1 LRQNSAAGVLA
12 RRALP
17 VIIGAPIALGWIFVH
32 ARINQLIDR
41 GMGTSILVLALII
54 LFCGVLYWCGAAI
67 SIHEEHSRASEA
79 RLRSLLQLMPAAV
92 YTCDAEGRI
101 TYYNRTASELWGCEP
116 KIGDPDPRFSDQAN
130 DRSMFEQA
138 LCDHKPYVV
147 EKRLVRPDGSQV
159 WVRDNVAGVTNL
171 EGNLE
176 YLLTVSVD
184 VTERKTI
191 EEQLQQ
197 NQALLKAELAD
208 TKLLQE
214 MDLAGIDLAVLLV
227 IDFGIVYKNLPLTIE
242 ELHLEHKKV
251 IDRSDRFIAFSSVDP
266 RRGKEGVEL
275 FEKAVSE
282 WGFRGLKVYSP
293 CGFSP
298 SDKRMFPYYE
308 ICSQRRLPVLTHVG
322 PSSASLSFKR
332 SNPLGVDDAALNFPK
347 VNFILGHAG
356 VTLYRQ
362 AALMAQ
368 YRPNIYLDLS
378 GFQGELQ
385 QGQFK
390 KILKHHLS
398 RKVVSR
404 LLFGTDW
411 PIHRFWGGQA
421 KWVNE
426 LKAYESEGL
435 ITQDDLQ
442 NIMSNNAKRILFA
455 GEV

>member
-1 LRQNSAAGVLA
+1 M
-12 RRALP
+12 
-17 VIIGAPIALGWIFVH
+17 IIDCHCHI
-32 ARINQLIDR
+32 
-41 GMGTSILVLALII
+41 
-54 LFCGVLYWCGAAI
+54 
-67 SIHEEHSRASEA
+67 ASERVLPPKFFEGWSQTISA
-79 RLRSLLQLMPAAV
+79 SLGYAA
-92 YTCDAEGRI
+92 
-101 TYYNRTASELWGCEP
+101 ASG
-116 KIGDPDPRFSDQAN
+116 Q
-130 DRSMFEQA
+130 EQRV
-138 LCDHKPYVV
+138 K
-147 EKRLVRPDGSQV
+147 E
-159 WVRDNVAGVTNL
+159 
-171 EGNLE
+171 
-176 YLLTVSVD
+176 
-184 VTERKTI
+184 
-191 EEQLQQ
+191 
-197 NQALLKAELAD
+197 
-208 TKLLQE
+208 LLQE

-227 IDFGIVYKNLPLTIE
+227 IDFGIVYKNLPLSIE
-242 ELHLEHKKV
+242 ELHLEHKKI

-275 FEKAVSE
+275 FEKAVGE
-282 WGFRGLKVYSP
+282 WGFRGLKVYST

>member
-1 LRQNSAAGVLA
+1 M
-12 RRALP
+12 
-17 VIIGAPIALGWIFVH
+17 II
-32 ARINQLIDR
+32 D
-41 GMGTSILVLALII
+41 
-54 LFCGVLYWCGAAI
+54 
-67 SIHEEHSRASEA
+67 IHCHIASE
-79 RLRSLLQLMPAAV
+79 RVLPPKFF
-92 YTCDAEGRI
+92 EG
-101 TYYNRTASELWGCEP
+101 W
-116 KIGDPDPRFSDQAN
+116 
-130 DRSMFEQA
+130 
-138 LCDHKPYVV
+138 
-147 EKRLVRPDGSQV
+147 SQ
-159 WVRDNVAGVTNL
+159 
-171 EGNLE
+171 
-176 YLLTVSVD
+176 TVSASLGYASASGQ
-184 VTERKTI
+184 
-191 EEQLQQ
+191 EQRIKD
-197 NQALLKAELAD
+197 LLRELNED
-208 TKLLQE
+208 PQCTKLLQE
-214 MDLAGIDLAVLLV
+214 MDLAGIDLAVLLA

-242 ELHLEHKKV
+242 ELHLEHKKI

-275 FEKAVSE
+275 FETAVTE

-308 ICSQRRLPVLTHVG
+308 ICSQRQLPVLTHVG

-356 VTLYRQ
+356 VTLYKQ

-390 KILKHHLS
+390 RILKHHLS

-426 LKAYESEGL
+426 IKSYESEGL

-455 GEV
+455 GEVQRA